1 MAVTSLV
8 VVGVVR
14 TERGEKSALRWA
26 CSRRPRPAREALLA
40 ARAARGAVRSSGAP
54 SILRE
59 SGRSPAPALELP
71 TRREAAARLRS
82 DK

>member
-26 CSRRPRPAREALLA
+26 CSRRPRPAREALL
-40 ARAARGAVRSSGAP
+40 AARGAVRSSGAP